1 MLKIAILSI
10 SVLIISFVSVS
21 GVFPAVQY
29 DLGLTQLQT
38 ELMMTI
44 PALAVIFFIFI
55 SNFIILKLGMKK
67 TVIFGLLVSTIGGI
81 FPVFV
86 QSYIAIL
93 ISRFFLGAGVG
104 IVNTWAL
111 RYITLLFDQKER
123 ANLMGFRASAEIIGQ
138 MLVAMIASFLFN
150 FGWRW
155 SFLAYG
161 IGFISIILVIIFVP
175 DVELPQSTSV
185 ESSKVK
191 LPFVVYLMAL
201 FSGFVVLTGAGIAF
215 RFPAMA
221 VQVQGEGYNPN
232 IMMTL
237 WPILSIVASLSFGK
251 INYFLGKKL
260 LYLALCILATA
271 AFLAGFFGGNYFAL
285 VIALFF
291 HGVVPAWFFP
301 FVFMTI
307 AKFTT
312 GKEQSVA
319 FSYIVIGMKA
329 GVFLIPFVFN
339 FLEKLLSTDDLTA
352 PFPILGTG
360 LLLSLLFIMTFGKK
374 LVQTEIEKAQALE
387 TF

>member
-10 SVLIISFVSVS
+10 SLLLISFVSVS

-55 SNFIILKLGMKK
+55 SNFIISKLGMKK
-67 TVIFGLLVSTIGGI
+67 TVVLGLLVSTIGGV
-81 FPVFV
+81 FPVV
-86 QSYIAIL
+86 AQSYIAIL

-104 IVNTWAL
+104 VVNTWAL
-111 RYITLLFDQKER
+111 RYITLLFDVKER
-123 ANLMGFRASAEIIGQ
+123 ATLMGFRASAEIIGQ

-155 SFLAYG
+155 SFFAYA
-161 IGFISIILVIIFVP
+161 IGFVSVILVIIIVP
-175 DVELPQSTSV
+175 DVQLPQNTSV
-185 ESSKVK
+185 AAANKVK
-191 LPFVVYLMAL
+191 LPFVIYLMAL

-221 VQVQGEGYNPN
+221 VRVQREGYNPN

-251 INYFLGKKL
+251 LNYFLGKKL
-260 LYLALCILATA
+260 LYLALCTLATA
-271 AFLAGFFGGNYFAL
+271 SFLVGFLGGNYFAL
-285 VIALFF
+285 VMALFF
-291 HGVVPAWFFP
+291 HGVDPAWFFP

-339 FLEKLLSTDDLTA
+339 FLEKLLLTDDLTA

-360 LLLSLLFIMTFGKK
+360 LLLSLLFIMTLGKK
-374 LVQTEIEKAQALE
+374 LVYNGKHEIKRRI
-387 TF
+387 